1 MNPYAGAPR
10 TFHRSIANRSSE
22 RATDSTTISQF
33 TSHLATSG
41 TYRETLL
48 RSRSVEPERKLM
60 IAILKDAFL
69 KYKKHRRS
77 YDRVFR
83 DASQWFFESNVDHV
97 FSFEHICWIL
107 GLSSNRIRRHLLALR
122 VS

>member
-1 MNPYAGAPR
+1 M
-10 TFHRSIANRSSE
+10 
-22 RATDSTTISQF
+22 
-33 TSHLATSG
+33 L
-41 TYRETLL
+41 
-48 RSRSVEPERKLM
+48 
-60 IAILKDAFL
+60 AILKDAFL

-97 FSFEHICWIL
+97 FSFENICWIL

>member
-1 MNPYAGAPR
+1 
-10 TFHRSIANRSSE
+10 
-22 RATDSTTISQF
+22 
-33 TSHLATSG
+33 
-41 TYRETLL
+41 
-48 RSRSVEPERKLM
+48 M

-107 GLSSNRIRRHLLALR
+107 GLSSNRIRRHLLALW